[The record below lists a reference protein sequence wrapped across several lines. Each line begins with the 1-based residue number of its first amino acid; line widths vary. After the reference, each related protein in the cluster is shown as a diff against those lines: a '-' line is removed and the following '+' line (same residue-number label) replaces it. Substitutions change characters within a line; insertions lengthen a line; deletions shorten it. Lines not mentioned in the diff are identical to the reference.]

1 MCMVLV
7 LSISDCTPCSR
18 FASNSVCL
26 MCGFFAA
33 QITMLDGVVGYHSP
47 LFWQHSAD
55 IVVGSIH
62 VQGML

>member
-1 MCMVLV
+1 
-7 LSISDCTPCSR
+7 
-18 FASNSVCL
+18 